1 MTGHVVA
8 RLVEDL
14 AAEKAEVADLL
25 RTQDESV
32 WATATPALGWTVRD
46 QIAHLEHFD
55 ALTRLAITVPHKFT
69 SWRDVLPDLQ
79 SYIDAIGASRAGHT
93 GSDLLALWDDE
104 NSRVRS
110 AALAADLAVRVPWF
124 GPSMSLAS
132 KLTARIMETWAHGQD
147 VFDALGATREPTD
160 RLRHVARIGVL
171 AFPNSFATRG
181 LEMPEVPVRVALD
194 PPGGGDRWEWGDPRA
209 ANSVIGPAE
218 DFCLVV
224 TQRRHLDDTS
234 LVVSGDVAAQW
245 MAIAQAF
252 AGPPGTGRRP
262 GANTLDGFNHAP
274 GVPAVQQRCD
284 ALKGRGMSRLGQ
296 TDALSRTCDG
306 EDGCHEVLCKG

>member
-1 MTGHVVA
+1 MTGLVIA
-8 RLVEDL
+8 GLVEDL
-14 AAEKAEVADLL
+14 AAEKAEVANLL
-25 RTQDESV
+25 RAQDEV
-32 WATATPALGWTVRD
+32 AWATATPAIGWTIRD
-46 QIAHLEHFD
+46 QVAHLERFD
-55 ALTRLAITVPHKFT
+55 ALTRLAITAPHEFT
-69 SWRDVLPDLQ
+69 SWRDELPDLQ
-79 SYIDAIGASRAGHT
+79 SYIDAVGDSRADHA

-110 AALAADLAVRVPWF
+110 AALAADPAVRVPWF

-181 LEMPEVPVRVALD
+181 LEVPEVPVRVSLD
-194 PPGGGDRWEWGDPRA
+194 PPGGGDSWDWGNAQAVD
-209 ANSVIGPAE
+209 SVTGPAA

-224 TQRRHLDDTS
+224 TQRRHLDDTR
-234 LVVSGDVAAQW
+234 LVVSGEVAAQW

-262 GANTLDGFNHAP
+262 GVNPLDG
-274 GVPAVQQRCD
+274 
-284 ALKGRGMSRLGQ
+284 
-296 TDALSRTCDG
+296 DG
-306 EDGCHEVLCKG
+306 